1 MGRLLA
7 PMRVSTYAWRR
18 LDLEGISFVRVEEG
32 DDLVRVAGHEICV
45 EGVEAWST
53 RFTIELNGRW
63 EHDWTA
69 IEVTAAG
76 GTDDLRLEGLR
87 DRDYDVV
94 DIAGNPFTNALVL
107 RSHDVPVGGEIQ
119 VRAAFVETPA
129 LTVRPLT
136 QRYRRLAADRWEY
149 ADDEYGAFE
158 ITVDPDRVAV
168 DYQRLATR
176 LG

>member
-69 IEVTAAG
+69 VEVTA
-76 GTDDLRLEGLR
+76 
-87 DRDYDVV
+87 V
-94 DIAGNPFTNALVL
+94 
-107 RSHDVPVGGEIQ
+107 
-119 VRAAFVETPA
+119 
-129 LTVRPLT
+129 T